1 LRRPGPLATVE
12 AMLPRLSVALG
23 LAFLATLPALC
34 GCSSS
39 QRRDKNYGTD
49 AGANYQIPDAAS
61 FSSTA
66 DVADD
71 TDPDAFS
78 DDGPVPDADPGTDS

>member
-1 LRRPGPLATVE
+1 
-12 AMLPRLSVALG
+12 MLPRLSVALG

-49 AGANYQIPDAAS
+49 AGANYQIPDAAH
-61 FSSTA
+61 FSSSAGA
-66 DVADD
+66 DTSVADATDD
-71 TDPDAFS
+71 TGLEAEPADAS
-78 DDGPVPDADPGTDS
+78 AQDSDPGTDS